1 MVFYDTVQC
10 QLCYKRLN
18 ILKRWIK
25 IFKFNILIVY
35 LVEYKLLIIKEKY
48 TLITLQALQTGIAI
62 SNQHKELKFLSK
74 IKTSFWYRFI

>member
-48 TLITLQALQTGIAI
+48 TLITLQTGIAI
-62 SNQHKELKFLSK
+62 SNQHKELEFLSK

>member
-1 MVFYDTVQC
+1 M
-10 QLCYKRLN
+10 RN
-18 ILKRWIK
+18 IVLYSV
-25 IFKFNILIVY
+25 LIVY

-62 SNQHKELKFLSK
+62 SNQHKELEFLSK